1 MGVCRVEW
9 GGGAVDERDG
19 PRWHSDTFPPS
30 EDYRGEGFFFF
41 SEAKGGR
48 TVNETEV
55 KQSRRDI

>member
-30 EDYRGEGFFFF
+30 EDYRSEEGFFFF
-41 SEAKGGR
+41 PKLKEA
-48 TVNETEV
+48 EL
-55 KQSRRDI
+55 